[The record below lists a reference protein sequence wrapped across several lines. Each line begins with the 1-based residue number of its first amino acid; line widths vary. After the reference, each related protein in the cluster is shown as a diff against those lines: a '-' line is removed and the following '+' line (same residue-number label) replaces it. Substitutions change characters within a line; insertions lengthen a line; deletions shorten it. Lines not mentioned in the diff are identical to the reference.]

1 MTSLAPAKFGC
12 NRFDAQKL
20 DASDLMPHIR
30 WPQLDAWEIRCLG
43 LLDAYLRL
51 DAWEI
56 RCLGDKMPRIQL
68 DAQMSFFF
76 LQLDAQ

>member
-1 MTSLAPAKFGC
+1 
-12 NRFDAQKL
+12 
-20 DASDLMPHIR
+20 MPPI
-30 WPQLDAWEIRCLG
+30 WCPQLDVREIRCPG
-43 LLDAYLRL
+43 VLDAYMRL